1 LSTAAETERK
11 VFKMIQDGQVYATIN
26 QKDGMVE
33 FHESPEQY
41 NNNKT
46 LEYLDNQL
54 QQAIELTKRVT
65 LVDEQI
71 GLDQKY
77 LQKVLQAE
85 RGQNAG
91 GPAGTRWAG
100 AEDEEL
106 MGMAIDGPQGSGFRG

>member
-1 LSTAAETERK
+1 
-11 VFKMIQDGQVYATIN
+11 
-26 QKDGMVE
+26 
-33 FHESPEQY
+33 
-41 NNNKT
+41 
-46 LEYLDNQL
+46 
-54 QQAIELTKRVT
+54 VT

-71 GLDQKY
+71 RLDQKY